1 MTQMNQFIQST
12 KATQTPQAMLPI
24 HTTLRPTPHLVDFV
38 TPVNKA
44 PTL

>member
-12 KATQTPQAMLPI
+12 ISTKAILPI

-38 TPVNKA
+38 TLVNKA
-44 PTL
+44 ATL